1 MGVVKEEAG
10 AGGTAGR
17 GGVIKLL
24 SLLPTTA
31 PLVVG
36 CWSSVVP
43 GEGVESGGMNN
54 VGASIQLQAD
64 SPGNC

>member
-1 MGVVKEEAG
+1 MGVVKEEDG

-17 GGVIKLL
+17 GGVATLL
-24 SLLPTTA
+24 TSLPTTV

-43 GEGVESGGMNN
+43 EEGVE
-54 VGASIQLQAD
+54 VWR
-64 SPGNC
+64 